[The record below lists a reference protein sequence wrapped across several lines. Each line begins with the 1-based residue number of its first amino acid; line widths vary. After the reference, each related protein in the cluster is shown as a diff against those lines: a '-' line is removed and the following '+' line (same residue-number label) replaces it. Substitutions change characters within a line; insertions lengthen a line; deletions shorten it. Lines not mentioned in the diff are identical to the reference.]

1 MKNPRVRVRI
11 NLAMGL
17 LLGLSAGCGSGGS
30 GVDSNPSQD
39 AYKEASLGEVGDLL
53 RNRKTENAPP
63 PSKASDLARYRAGWP
78 GGFKSVE
85 EGSIVVIWGAPLQ
98 DGATDKVIAYEKQV
112 PESGGYVLMQDGMT
126 IKKMTA
132 DEFKTA
138 SKAGKN

>member
-11 NLAMGL
+11 NLAIGL
-17 LLGLSAGCGSGGS
+17 LLGLSAGCGSGKS
-30 GVDSNPSQD
+30 GVDSNPSEE

-63 PSKASDLARYRAGWP
+63 PKKASDLVRYRAGWP
-78 GGFKSVE
+78 SGYKMVEGGSV
-85 EGSIVVIWGAPLQ
+85 VVIWGAPLQ
-98 DGATDKVIAYEKQV
+98 DGASDKVIAYEKQA

-132 DEFKTA
+132 DQFKA
-138 SKAGKN
+138 APKAGKG